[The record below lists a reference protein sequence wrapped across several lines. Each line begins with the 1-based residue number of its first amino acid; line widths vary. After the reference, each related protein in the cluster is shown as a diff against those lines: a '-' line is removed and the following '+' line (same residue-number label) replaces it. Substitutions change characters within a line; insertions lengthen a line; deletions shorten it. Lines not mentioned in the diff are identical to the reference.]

1 VGDLSAELA
10 PPEEASILFDD
21 DPAWVWARTEAGA
34 KQQEEDG
41 RVIQSD

>member
-21 DPAWVWARTEAGA
+21 DPAWVWARTEA